1 MINIPDN
8 LYGIKLSSY
17 ICSQYLTSK
26 GTPNEAVF
34 TFLHRLLNCEL
45 FQTENEGRLY
55 IADFKPNKDDI
66 SIIRDSSLENN
77 DNIQVRAFCLD
88 ILQQQKNIDRRQ
100 PQIDAS
106 LTYLKLYD
114 RKHSPDYLLRS
125 ITVRS
130 IKAIKNL
137 EFVNEISLRL
147 KSFEYVN
154 WLPRICMALLKS
166 YKAEELTVIKDIIKE
181 LLLKA
186 ESPNDPAYR
195 MEERSCCEAL
205 SILGSITETDLHRY
219 CACSFEKEVDFLNSN
234 KQEHIINMGVEN
246 KAKCAYD
253 EIFKVKNIYPDD
265 FKRIKCKLIK
275 EQENMVSIVKKN
287 GIRIPVP
294 SNQEFNKQL
303 EDMLNK
309 HPLKSPFEL
318 LSALKRLP
326 FVDKNVYT
334 VLKDNIKSK
343 RSSVMEL
350 FGSAVLGNKGQIT
363 GTADPETSLDIYTH
377 QILRQQRI
385 AIINSYLKNF
395 FEHHKTSIHDE
406 IGDAIISQCG
416 ASFIPFNRRIL
427 WAKGII
433 EMMNDNYIASVHILM
448 PQVEYALLQKAEF
461 YMGSLTKLENE
472 EHQDEPPIGKVLGL
486 LKPFLKDKLFDE
498 FSYFFNTGA
507 DCNFRNKIAHG
518 LCELDEIK
526 RFAPY
531 LWWLAIK
538 IYFCDKEIFLDK
550 V

>member
-8 LYGIKLSSY
+8 LYGVKLSSY
-17 ICSQYLTSK
+17 ICSQYLTSR
-26 GTPNEAVF
+26 GTPDEAVF

-45 FQTENEGRLY
+45 FQTKNDGRLY
-55 IADFKPNKDDI
+55 IADFKPDENDI
-66 SIIRDSSLENN
+66 SIIRDNSLENN
-77 DNIQVRAFCLD
+77 GNIQIRAFCLD

-106 LTYLKLYD
+106 FAYLKLYD
-114 RKHSPDYLLRS
+114 KTPSPEYLLRS

-130 IKAIKNL
+130 IKPKL
-137 EFVNEISLRL
+137 YLDFVNEISLRL

-166 YKAEELTVIKDIIKE
+166 YKREELAVIKDIIKE

-186 ESPNDPAYR
+186 ESPNDPTYR
-195 MEERSCCEAL
+195 LEERSCYEAL
-205 SILGSITETDLHRY
+205 NILGVITEPDLHRY

-234 KQEHIINMGVEN
+234 KQEHIINMGVED
-246 KAKCAYD
+246 KAKSAYK

-265 FKRIKCKLIK
+265 YIRIRCKLIN
-275 EQENMVSIVKKN
+275 EQENLVSIIKKY
-287 GIRIPVP
+287 GIKVRVP
-294 SNQEFNKQL
+294 MSQDFNKL
-303 EDMLNK
+303 
-309 HPLKSPFEL
+309 LKEILHMNPIKTPFDL
-318 LSALKRLP
+318 FSALKQIP
-326 FVDKNVYT
+326 FFDNNVYT
-334 VLKDNIKSK
+334 TLKGKIKSE

-350 FGSAVLGNKGQIT
+350 FGSTVLGNKGQIT

-377 QILRQQRI
+377 QILRQKCI
-385 AIINSYLKNF
+385 AIINSYLINF
-395 FEHHKTSIHDE
+395 SEHNELPIQDNVIYE
-406 IGDAIISQCG
+406 IIELCE
-416 ASFIPFNRRIL
+416 ASFIPISRRVL
-427 WAKGII
+427 WAKGIV

-448 PQVEYALLQKAEF
+448 PQIEYALLQKAEF

>member
-1 MINIPDN
+1 M
-8 LYGIKLSSY
+8 
-17 ICSQYLTSK
+17 
-26 GTPNEAVF
+26 
-34 TFLHRLLNCEL
+34 
-45 FQTENEGRLY
+45 
-55 IADFKPNKDDI
+55 DI
-66 SIIRDSSLENN
+66 N

-88 ILQQQKNIDRRQ
+88 ILQQQRNIDRRQ

-106 LTYLKLYD
+106 VAYLQLYD
-114 RKHSPDYLLRS
+114 IEHSPKYLLRS

-130 IKAIKNL
+130 IKAVKDSK
-137 EFVNEISLRL
+137 FVNEISLRL
-147 KSFEYVN
+147 KSFEYIN
-154 WLPRICMALLKS
+154 WLPKISKALLKS

-195 MEERSCCEAL
+195 MEERSCYEAL

-234 KQEHIINMGVEN
+234 KQEHIINMGVED

-253 EIFKVKNIYPDD
+253 EIFKVKNIFPDD

-294 SNQEFNKQL
+294 ANQEFNKQL

-318 LSALKRLP
+318 LSALKRLS

-334 VLKDNIKSK
+334 VLKDNIRSK

-416 ASFIPFNRRIL
+416 SSFIPFNRRVL
-427 WAKGII
+427 WTKGII

-448 PQVEYALLQKAEF
+448 PQIEYALLQKAEF

-472 EHQDEPPIGKVLGL
+472 EHQDEPPIGRVLDYL
-486 LKPFLKDKLFDE
+486 RPYLKEKLFDE

-518 LCELDEIK
+518 LCELGEIK
-526 RFAPY
+526 TFAPY

-538 IYFCDKEIFLDK
+538 IYFCDKEIFFDK